1 MKVETV
7 KCDVCGRVK
16 GEANKWV
23 QIIFVTH
30 QPTFMT
36 VAGSLDRSAVGHQD
50 VCSDVCL
57 QKRLSEMLTIIREQ
71 PHESPA
77 HEMKQLAIANG
88 SGRFECSCGWK
99 GVVIND
105 ADMFNGPTMEQRVLH
120 AQAEARKH
128 LEQAMPD
135 TDGRSWNQNFG
146 FLGRAK

>member
-16 GEANKWV
+16 GEANKWLM
-23 QIIFVTH
+23 IIFITH
-30 QPTFMT
+30 QPPFMT
-36 VAGSLDRSAVGHQD
+36 VAGSLDRAAAGHQD

-71 PHESPA
+71 PHESTA
-77 HEMKQLAIANG
+77 HEMKQVAVANG

-105 ADMFNGPTMEQRVLH
+105 AIEQRVRH
-120 AQAEARKH
+120 AQAEARRH

-135 TDGRSWNQNFG
+135 SDGRSWSQNFG